1 MGYYYVIISH
11 NINRKENMSTQKQY
25 FVIEKAVWNFNKNEP
40 RYSIMKDKS
49 FSLEEA
55 SKMLIAYEQLND
67 QEEKTYHLQLVDLL
81 LGEQPLVL
89 SDEVKKEN
97 GASENSLF

>member
-1 MGYYYVIISH
+1 
-11 NINRKENMSTQKQY
+11 MSTQKQY

-55 SKMLIAYEQLND
+55 SKMLIAY
-67 QEEKTYHLQLVDLL
+67 
-81 LGEQPLVL
+81 
-89 SDEVKKEN
+89 
-97 GASENSLF
+97 

>member
-1 MGYYYVIISH
+1 
-11 NINRKENMSTQKQY
+11 MSTQTQY
-25 FVIEKAVWNFNKNEP
+25 IEKEKAVWNFNKNEP

-67 QEEKTYHLQLVDLL
+67 QEEKTYHLQCVDLL
-81 LGEQPLVL
+81 MSEQPLVL
-89 SDEVKKEN
+89 SDEVKNGKADEN
-97 GASENSLF
+97 TLF

>member
-1 MGYYYVIISH
+1 
-11 NINRKENMSTQKQY
+11 MSTQKQY

-89 SDEVKKEN
+89 SDEVKNGN

>member
-1 MGYYYVIISH
+1 
-11 NINRKENMSTQKQY
+11 MSTQKQY

-97 GASENSLF
+97 GARKNRKETNDKDTNEYRI

>member
-1 MGYYYVIISH
+1 
-11 NINRKENMSTQKQY
+11 MSTQKQY
-25 FVIEKAVWNFNKNEP
+25 FVIEKAVWNFNNHEP

-89 SDEVKKEN
+89 SDEVKNGKADEN
-97 GASENSLF
+97 TLF

>member
-1 MGYYYVIISH
+1 
-11 NINRKENMSTQKQY
+11 MSEKKY
-25 FVIEKAVWNFNKNEP
+25 FVIEKSVWSFNKGEP
-40 RYSIMKDKS
+40 RFDIMKDRA
-49 FSLEEA
+49 FSLEDA
-55 SKMLIAYEQLND
+55 TKMLIAYEQLND

-97 GASENSLF
+97 GASENSIF

>member
-1 MGYYYVIISH
+1 
-11 NINRKENMSTQKQY
+11 MSTQKQY

-89 SDEVKKEN
+89 NDEVKNGKADEN
-97 GASENSLF
+97 TLF

>member
-1 MGYYYVIISH
+1 
-11 NINRKENMSTQKQY
+11 
-25 FVIEKAVWNFNKNEP
+25 
-40 RYSIMKDKS
+40 
-49 FSLEEA
+49 
-55 SKMLIAYEQLND
+55 MLIAYEQLND

-89 SDEVKKEN
+89 SDEVKNEN

>member
-1 MGYYYVIISH
+1 
-11 NINRKENMSTQKQY
+11 MSTQKQY
-25 FVIEKAVWNFNKNEP
+25 FVIEKAVWSFEKQP
-40 RYSIMKDKS
+40 KFSIMKDKS

-97 GASENSLF
+97 GASEYSLF